1 MFTGGRRKK
10 VLKPGV
16 KREVVNYWK
25 EHLGQSIR
33 QGCELMKLN
42 RSTYHYEKKE
52 EGEENRKVRMRLR
65 ELAHQRP
72 RFGSPRLH
80 EMLKREGWL
89 INHKRTERIYSEE
102 KLSIRR
108 KGKKKRAAQ
117 IRIEPGAAQGINEV
131 WAMDFVHDKLWH
143 NRCFRVL
150 TVIDVFSKECLE
162 LKVELSISG
171 EMVTHVMDRLI
182 EYHGR
187 PQVIRTDNGSEF
199 MSRAVDAWA
208 YKNGVK
214 QDFIS
219 PGKPVENSYIESFN
233 GKFRDECLNQHYFTS
248 LNEAREIIEMW
259 REDYNTVRPHQ
270 SLNNLTPQEF
280 KQKMLTKDCSTL
292 LHRTPVLV

>member
-1 MFTGGRRKK
+1 MFAGGRRKK

-16 KREVVNYWK
+16 KREVINYWK

-102 KLSIRR
+102 SLSIRR

-117 IRIEPGAAQGINEV
+117 IRIEPQAAQGINEV

-171 EMVTHVMDRLI
+171 EMVTNVMDRLI

-208 YKNGVK
+208 YKNGIK
-214 QDFIS
+214 QDFIN
-219 PGKPVENSYIESFN
+219 PGKPVENCYIESFN

-248 LNEAREIIEMW
+248 MIEAREIIEMW

-280 KQKMLTKDCSTL
+280 KQNLLNKERSTP
-292 LHRTPVLV
+292 LHRTPLLV